1 MRNGKDIENRIASVG
16 VYD

>member
-1 MRNGKDIENRIASVG
+1 MSDDNDIENRIASVG